1 MKIILKFQ
9 QVKRPYGG
17 WKLLPHLQGQERGF
31 KKSFHPSLNVVSYPR
46 RKMKNLKK
54 TIAGLSIMTLMVI
67 MGAEEGLPQPSP
79 KEEIA
84 RGTLGNITFYI
95 REIEAKPSPLT
106 ILEVQVEIVN
116 RSPRSTVLPNS
127 VKAVVAPKEIEFS
140 SEQKDGF
147 SLSTEEG
154 TLTAP
159 ISPGGSRLLIIG
171 FQIPPERLESIIF
184 EVQINPPDG
193 EKKVVAWKKR

>member
-1 MKIILKFQ
+1 MKK
-9 QVKRPYGG
+9 
-17 WKLLPHLQGQERGF
+17 
-31 KKSFHPSLNVVSYPR
+31 
-46 RKMKNLKK
+46 LKK
-54 TIAGLSIMTLMVI
+54 TIVGVSITILMTLI
-67 MGAEEGLPQPSP
+67 GSDNGFPQPSP

-106 ILEVQVEIVN
+106 ILEVQVEIMN
-116 RSPRSTVLPNS
+116 RSRRSTVLPNS
-127 VKAVVAPKEIEFS
+127 VKATVAPKEIKFS

-147 SLSTEEG
+147 SLSTEEA

-171 FQIPPERLESIIF
+171 YQIPKERLESIVF

-193 EKKVVAWKKR
+193 EKKIIKWENR

>member
-1 MKIILKFQ
+1 
-9 QVKRPYGG
+9 
-17 WKLLPHLQGQERGF
+17 
-31 KKSFHPSLNVVSYPR
+31 
-46 RKMKNLKK
+46 MKNLKK
-54 TIAGLSIMTLMVI
+54 TIAGLSLMILMVLI
-67 MGAEEGLPQPSP
+67 GGDEGFPQSPP

-84 RGTLGNITFYI
+84 RATLGNVTFYI
-95 REIEAKPSPLT
+95 RKVEAKPSPLT
-106 ILEVQVEIVN
+106 ILEVQVEIIN

-147 SLSTEEG
+147 SLSTEEA

-159 ISPGGSRLLIIG
+159 ISPGASRLLIIG
-171 FQIPPERLESIIF
+171 FQIPQERLESIVF

-193 EKKVVAWKKR
+193 EKKVVQWENK